1 MMVLEDFIYL
11 ITDAHN
17 FDDTAKKQ
25 FSTQKSDRAKNTGD
39 IRPFLVLFR
48 TTIGTSTI
56 TRESFSHVSQ
66 KLWFF

>member
-25 FSTQKSDRAKNTGD
+25 FSTQRATEQKTQVTFV
-39 IRPFLVLFR
+39 RFSCSFVL
-48 TTIGTSTI
+48 
-56 TRESFSHVSQ
+56 Q
-66 KLWFF
+66 